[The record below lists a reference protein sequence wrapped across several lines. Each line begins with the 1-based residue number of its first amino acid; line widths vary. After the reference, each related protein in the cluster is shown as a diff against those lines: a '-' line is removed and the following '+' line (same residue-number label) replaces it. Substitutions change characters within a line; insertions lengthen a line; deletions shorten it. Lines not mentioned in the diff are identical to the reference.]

1 MNTNVRRLPTA
12 LTGPAPRSN
21 APPASRRHP
30 RALREVPG
38 FLDAYR
44 AARKL
49 LPHVPRDVWRS
60 VAESSEVA
68 LRYVSAEVLARR
80 VVEVL
85 AAPPKLA
92 PRVSA

>member
-1 MNTNVRRLPTA
+1 VSTNVRQLPTA

-44 AARKL
+44 VARKA
-49 LPHVPRDVWRS
+49 LPRVSCDAWRS
-60 VAESSEVA
+60 LAESSEVA
-68 LRYVSAEVLARR
+68 LRYVTAEVLARR
-80 VVEVL
+80 VAE
-85 AAPPKLA
+85 A
-92 PRVSA
+92 R